1 MNGGLTMRKQ
11 TKNITIRMTEEDY
24 IKLMARVKKSGM
36 KQADFLRKAILNKNI
51 VSINGVEM
59 LIPELKRIGNNVN
72 QIARYMNQGFY
83 VHEDAFK
90 LVAGELRNIWQQL
103 RSFAQGQV

>member
-1 MNGGLTMRKQ
+1 MRKQ

-72 QIARYMNQGFY
+72 QIARYMNQVFY